1 MKKFLVYSV
10 VAVLLFACTP
20 MNKVVYL
27 NVESENNIEAPVP
40 VKHLLHI
47 GDVLHVKILG
57 VQEEAFNIFNIENN
71 ANNAQTTSANLYM
84 NGFTINSKGF
94 IEVPTIGS
102 VKIAGLSIEE
112 AKNKIQS
119 KADEFL
125 INSTVIVK
133 HINFEITILGEVNKP
148 GTYTI
153 YKDNMTI
160 FEALGLAGDITDF
173 GDRTTIKRVRGTE
186 IDIINITKQEVLG
199 SSDFYLKANDVVYV
213 EPLKSVRMR
222 NSKAQIYLSGIS
234 SIALIANIVLRTM
247 GFY

>member
-1 MKKFLVYSV
+1 MKQLLLYSIV
-10 VAVLLFACTP
+10 TVLLFACTP
-20 MNKVVYL
+20 MKNVVYL
-27 NVESENNIEAPVP
+27 NKESENIIKAPSP
-40 VKHLLHI
+40 VKHLLQP

-84 NGFTINSKGF
+84 NGFTINSNGF
-94 IEVPTIGS
+94 IEVPTIGN
-102 VKIAGLSIEE
+102 VEIAGLTIEE
-112 AKNKIQS
+112 AKNKIQF

-133 HINFEITILGEVNKP
+133 HINFEITILGEVNRP

-173 GDRTTIKRVRGTE
+173 GDRTRIKRVRGTE
-186 IDIINITKQEVLG
+186 IDVINITQQEVLG
-199 SSDFYLKANDVVYV
+199 SSDFYMKANDVIYI
-213 EPLKSVRMR
+213 EPLNSVRMR